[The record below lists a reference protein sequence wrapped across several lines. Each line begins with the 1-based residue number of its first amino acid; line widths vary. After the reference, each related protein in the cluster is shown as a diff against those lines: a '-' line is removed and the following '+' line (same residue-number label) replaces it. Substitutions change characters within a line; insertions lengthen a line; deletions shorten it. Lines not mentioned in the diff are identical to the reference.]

1 MSPFSFP
8 VWNMTVGREPVLWQ
22 CLIKKC
28 FVYFSVLWKL
38 PFSWMHQLKSLI
50 DFVKRQ
56 HVSYKFI
63 NLDLFG
69 HVLSHQFRYIV
80 YTLPAWKK
88 ENIPC
93 FFPFSTHFR
102 KLKPQPLHKTCM
114 INMKRSRDEWHVCS
128 SHGGLAK
135 AHIIQTH
142 SSVGEKSF
150 TSCSSIQHYQQPSP
164 RKAYTRHFYQAP
176 YISISTPVSFVLL
189 GQRAV

>member
-8 VWNMTVGREPVLWQ
+8 VWNITVGREPVLWQ

-28 FVYFSVLWKL
+28 FVYFSILWKL

-69 HVLSHQFRYIV
+69 HVLSHQFRHIV

-93 FFPFSTHFR
+93 FFPFPPISENWNHSPYT
-102 KLKPQPLHKTCM
+102 KLVWSIWKGAEMSDMFVPPMEVWQKHTLSKHTQVLVKNLSLAVPAFN
-114 INMKRSRDEWHVCS
+114 IIS
-128 SHGGLAK
+128 SPHLGK
-135 AHIIQTH
+135 H
-142 SSVGEKSF
+142 
-150 TSCSSIQHYQQPSP
+150 
-164 RKAYTRHFYQAP
+164 TRG
-176 YISISTPVSFVLL
+176 ISIRPPTYLYPP
-189 GQRAV
+189 Q